1 MQIIVNKTVNIS
13 ARGADFLLKRNS
25 DMTTLYLS
33 VLRESK
39 ELATAFF
46 DKKELRALI
55 RMLAQ
60 FEGEMF
66 SGPDIEIWEEGKE

>member
-1 MQIIVNKTVNIS
+1 VQIIVNKTVNIS

>member
-1 MQIIVNKTVNIS
+1 VQIIVNKTVNIN
-13 ARGADFLLKRNS
+13 ARGADFLLKHSS

-46 DKKELRALI
+46 DKKKELRALI

-66 SGPDIEIWEEGKE
+66 SGPDIESLYDE